1 MFAGIVTQ
9 VGTVEAVEDGA
20 LRVRAGEALRR
31 TKPGGS
37 ISVNGVCLT
46 AALIEGEVF
55 SADVMPETLRRTGLG
70 RLASGSR
77 VNLEPALGF
86 GDEVGG
92 HLVQGHVD
100 GVGEVVEVSEEGNA
114 RWVKVRVPPEVLEYC
129 VLKGSIA
136 IDGASL
142 TIAALDRDVIGVSLI
157 PHTLQSTI
165 AAGYASGTIVNL
177 EADVLAKYVAR
188 YLAQGRSSAEER
200 ITTMGPTRSSPDV
213 TGGHPQ
219 TETE

>member
-1 MFAGIVTQ
+1 MFSGIVTE
-9 VGTVEAVEDGA
+9 VGTIEALDDGV
-20 LRVRAGEALRR
+20 LRVRGGASLGR

-37 ISVNGVCLT
+37 IAVNGVCLT
-46 AALIEGEVF
+46 VALIDGHVF
-55 SADVMPETLRRTGLG
+55 SADLMPETLRATGLG
-70 RLASGSR
+70 RLGPGSL

-86 GDEVGG
+86 GEEVGG

-100 GVGEVVEVSEEGNA
+100 GVGEVVDMSEEGNA
-114 RWVKVRVPPEVLEYC
+114 RWISVRVPPEVLEYC

-142 TIAALDRDVIGVSLI
+142 TIAALERDVIRVSLI

-165 AAGYASGTIVNL
+165 AAGYRPGTIVNL

-188 YLAQGRSSAEER
+188 YLAQGRSNDDTQS
-200 ITTMGPTRSSPDV
+200 TTMGRTGSSIDV
-213 TGGHPQ
+213 TGGHPH
-219 TETE
+219 TENQ